1 MLSQSLLL
9 ACLAVGM
16 VASGALAVAGAR
28 ARPRAPVDFAG
39 VAVGLLLALAFAA
52 GGAAVLGV

>member
-9 ACLAVGM
+9 AFLAVGM
-16 VASGALAVAGAR
+16 GASGALAVAGAR
-28 ARPRAPVDFAG
+28 AQPRAPVDTAG
-39 VAVGLLLALAFAA
+39 AVAGLMLALAFAA

>member
-9 ACLAVGM
+9 ACLAVGT
-16 VASGALAVAGAR
+16 VASAALAVAGAR
-28 ARPRAPVDFAG
+28 AQPRAPVDTAG
-39 VAVGLLLALAFAA
+39 IVVGLMLALAFAA